1 MLTVAEGVS
10 STPAIAAL
18 AQRLGVPMPITR
30 KVEAVLNGSIS
41 ARAAVDQLMQF
52 EPGAELEDIH

>member
-1 MLTVAEGVS
+1 MRMVAEGVS

-30 KVEAVLNGSIS
+30 KVEAVLDGSLS
-41 ARAAVDQLMQF
+41 PVEAVRQLMEY
-52 EPGAELEDIH
+52 EPGAEFEDID